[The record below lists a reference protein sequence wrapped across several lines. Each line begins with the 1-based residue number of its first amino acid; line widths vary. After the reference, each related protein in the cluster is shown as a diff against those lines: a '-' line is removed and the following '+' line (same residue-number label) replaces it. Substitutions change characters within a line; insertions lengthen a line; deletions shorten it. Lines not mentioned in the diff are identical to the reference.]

1 MVKQSWII
9 ASMSSNN
16 RIFLDILRSLSLLG
30 KSGAIQIRILN
41 IYINVIND
49 HSPPPP
55 PPPPPFIFFFVSD
68 YLSVFYQCF
77 ISVWEFSNLLWL
89 NFGMSA
95 LSERSFITCQ
105 NFQFWQVCS
114 FDGLSVCL
122 SVCLFVCNIHDTGRT
137 VQAINTKLGTYMYLG
152 SGYGCIVFGVYDVID
167 DVIRSKNRSNF
178 KIAITPSIFELELRS
193 KAQNVG
199 YWTGYLGDIPNF
211 RWHLWRKSSPD
222 LKFSS
227 VLKIS

>member
-1 MVKQSWII
+1 MGEIRYELRSLEARQNWHFKCPLFRNYWTDLLEIFTESAKVYSHCVCEISKPSKPNHSFEDQKIGKSYKNSSSFNTWVTVVKQSWII

-49 HSPPPP
+49 HSSPL
-55 PPPPPFIFFFVSD
+55 FIFFFVSD

-95 LSERSFITCQ
+95 LSERSF
-105 NFQFWQVCS
+105 
-114 FDGLSVCL
+114 
-122 SVCLFVCNIHDTGRT
+122 VCLFVC
-137 VQAINTKLGTYMYLG
+137 L
-152 SGYGCIVFGVYDVID
+152 
-167 DVIRSKNRSNF
+167 
-178 KIAITPSIFELELRS
+178 
-193 KAQNVG
+193 
-199 YWTGYLGDIPNF
+199 
-211 RWHLWRKSSPD
+211 
-222 LKFSS
+222 
-227 VLKIS
+227 